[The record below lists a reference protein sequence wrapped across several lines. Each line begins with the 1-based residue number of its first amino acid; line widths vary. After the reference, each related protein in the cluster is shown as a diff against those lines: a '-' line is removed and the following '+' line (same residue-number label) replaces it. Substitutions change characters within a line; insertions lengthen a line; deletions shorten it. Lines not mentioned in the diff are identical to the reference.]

1 MNQNFVGSI
10 YGGSSIKIAHFILI
24 RSQTWLSQT
33 ILVFT
38 KFCLIWTS
46 GFRGEDILETTNQ
59 KQELPLVA
67 MFINGSV

>member
-1 MNQNFVGSI
+1 MRPI
-10 YGGSSIKIAHFILI
+10 
-24 RSQTWLSQT
+24 
-33 ILVFT
+33 

-67 MFINGSV
+67 MFINGSVRNVQSL